1 FLYIFIF
8 HSLFIVILSFTKEN
22 INAIS
27 KFNMLNKEEKERYEE
42 KEITKK
48 AGNIV
53 KKYLDKEVID
63 SSINKLNNI
72 RRAFVDES

>member
-1 FLYIFIF
+1 
-8 HSLFIVILSFTKEN
+8 
-22 INAIS
+22 
-27 KFNMLNKEEKERYEE
+27 MLNKEEKERYEE